1 MNGHLYLSKAVPLSA
16 NAPEDHLGTVKEAI
30 CKHVSILYGFIKV
43 HLFHTQRYVSHVTC
57 LFLTT
62 RPFEVITYR
71 DIQLLTDLAM
81 GPDIV
86 KSERALNQIELL
98 EHSMEVIELGLGAPS
113 LKIFAAEAVICAFGR
128 NSKCR

>member
-1 MNGHLYLSKAVPLSA
+1 
-16 NAPEDHLGTVKEAI
+16 
-30 CKHVSILYGFIKV
+30 
-43 HLFHTQRYVSHVTC
+43 

-62 RPFEVITYR
+62 RPFEVITYG
-71 DIQLLTDLAM
+71 DIQLLTDLAT

-113 LKIFAAEAVICAFGR
+113 LKILAAEAVICAFGR
-128 NSKCR
+128 NSNCR